1 MNRRGF
7 LNGAL
12 AGAALVTAYI
22 PSRGAW
28 AAKPDPKDKAIK
40 IPSLD
45 GQLVLAG
52 PLLQEAAD
60 DFGHIISSA
69 PVAVLI
75 PGSIHDVRKLIQF
88 ANKNGVKVG
97 GMSMIGNTHSTYGQS
112 QVAGGVVID
121 MSALCEIHQISAT
134 EAYVDAGVRWSE
146 LLEATLPLGKSPP
159 TLTDYIDLSVGGT
172 ASVGGIGGQAFR
184 HGLQVDNI
192 TELEIVTGKGKLVTC
207 SAKKNKQL
215 FDAARAGLG
224 QVGIIVRARVRLI
237 DVPPMVRVYTA
248 YYDDLAAMT
257 SDQELVIDD
266 GRFDY
271 VEGFAEPGANGWIYK
286 IELVKYFAPQQPPAD
301 AALIGDLAFTDG
313 TLNVADSDYFSFAN
327 RVVAVVP
334 ILQSFGLWDLPHPW
348 FDMFV
353 PGDQAVDFIEGVLAQ
368 TTPADV
374 GPFPIIIYPFKRA
387 AATAPALPLPPGEN
401 CYLFSLL
408 RTAIPPATAAGL
420 IAKNREIYEDL
431 HQIGGK
437 RYAISSV
444 PFDQQDWKDH
454 FGAYWPLFVGNKL
467 EYDPKNT
474 LTPGQ
479 GIFSW

>member
-159 TLTDYIDLSVGGT
+159 VPHRLHRP
-172 ASVGGIGGQAFR
+172 QRRR
-184 HGLQVDNI
+184 HRLRRRHRRPSLPPRPPGRQHH
-192 TELEIVTGKGKLVTC
+192 
-207 SAKKNKQL
+207 
-215 FDAARAGLG
+215 
-224 QVGIIVRARVRLI
+224 RARDRH
-237 DVPPMVRVYTA
+237 RR
-248 YYDDLAAMT
+248 
-257 SDQELVIDD
+257 
-266 GRFDY
+266 G
-271 VEGFAEPGANGWIYK
+271 
-286 IELVKYFAPQQPPAD
+286 
-301 AALIGDLAFTDG
+301 
-313 TLNVADSDYFSFAN
+313 
-327 RVVAVVP
+327 
-334 ILQSFGLWDLPHPW
+334 
-348 FDMFV
+348 
-353 PGDQAVDFIEGVLAQ
+353 
-368 TTPADV
+368 
-374 GPFPIIIYPFKRA
+374 
-387 AATAPALPLPPGEN
+387 
-401 CYLFSLL
+401 
-408 RTAIPPATAAGL
+408 
-420 IAKNREIYEDL
+420 
-431 HQIGGK
+431 
-437 RYAISSV
+437 
-444 PFDQQDWKDH
+444 
-454 FGAYWPLFVGNKL
+454 
-467 EYDPKNT
+467 
-474 LTPGQ
+474 
-479 GIFSW
+479 